1 MKMTQNDFFKREHWS
16 LKVLYV
22 IGLIAFIIHLMDYF
36 NQSIE
41 HKILSVIAYG
51 SMTIFFIR
59 LSLAQKREKSKWLKN
74 YLRQTKLKW

>member
-36 NQSIE
+36 NESIE

-51 SMTIFFIR
+51 SMTIFFLR
-59 LSLAQKREKSKWLKN
+59 LAFIQRREKSK
-74 YLRQTKLKW
+74 